1 MHYQYKEN
9 IINYEIEG
17 HGKPIIILH
26 GLGCDLNMMKACLE
40 PIFKK
45 KSDYKRIYIDLPG
58 MGKSA
63 GNIEDASSDAILNI
77 LLHFIESNINEN
89 YLLIGE
95 SYGGYLARGILSQ
108 QIRKIDGLMLL
119 CPVVVPESEKRKLP
133 DDKLEFND
141 SAFLETLSDEEKAAF
156 CEYAVIANEDTY
168 KRYISEI
175 LPGIK
180 MSDEKFLSELESN
193 YAFSFDVDQII
204 RAADFDKPTL
214 FLCGRQD
221 NCVGYKD
228 LEKLLDDYSRASFAV
243 LDSAGH
249 NLQIEQN
256 SLFQE
261 LVRNWLE
268 RTEGLNR

>member
-1 MHYQYKEN
+1 MLSTVF
-9 IINYEIEG
+9 IIR
-17 HGKPIIILH
+17 
-26 GLGCDLNMMKACLE
+26 
-40 PIFKK
+40 KK
-45 KSDYKRIYIDLPG
+45 KSLHHSLRRP
-58 MGKSA
+58 SR
-63 GNIEDASSDAILNI
+63 SD
-77 LLHFIESNINEN
+77 FV
-89 YLLIGE
+89 
-95 SYGGYLARGILSQ
+95 Q
-108 QIRKIDGLMLL
+108 
-119 CPVVVPESEKRKLP
+119 
-133 DDKLEFND
+133 LEFND

-243 LDSAGH
+243 L
-249 NLQIEQN
+249 
-256 SLFQE
+256 
-261 LVRNWLE
+261 V
-268 RTEGLNR
+268 

>member
-9 IINYEIEG
+9 IINYEIEE

-77 LLHFIESNINEN
+77 LLHFIESNI
-89 YLLIGE
+89 
-95 SYGGYLARGILSQ
+95 
-108 QIRKIDGLMLL
+108 
-119 CPVVVPESEKRKLP
+119 
-133 DDKLEFND
+133 EFND

-180 MSDEKFLSELESN
+180 MSDERFLSELESN

-204 RAADFDKPTL
+204 RAAAFDKPTL

-256 SLFQE
+256 SLF
-261 LVRNWLE
+261 
-268 RTEGLNR
+268 